1 MVYVHLRR
9 LCCAWQTARLRVS
22 MEKVEADQMPR
33 VLHPSFKVARDVGMN
48 PGNKLNSLLA
58 LHIRRA
64 LEDADVPTLALL
76 GRTFA
81 CPGRPFTG
89 DMREDTIDLFLR
101 RIVNFPA
108 RHLSPCLPS
117 LSSALAWAVSY
128 PHRVDGS
135 VSVVP
140 LNPAQTSCC
149 WQLLSD
155 ACKWLLVGPENF
167 AATGTRP
174 TAHGAE
180 EPGKLPQQQSG
191 HAGADTGGETSKPGL
206 PSATEQQPSE
216 DSILARLH
224 PDELERFRDPE
235 AYLGT
240 PNQLARPLRIVNAIK
255 TREKLNPEQLQA
267 LLRCRW
273 PWVFF
278 FLVFVCRL
286 SHRRSPC
293 ARVACWLFS
302 SATSRGHSRL
312 IVNNFP
318 LQNTNAN
325 AIIVQE
331 DTTPTPT
338 SRLTYPPTPRPTT
351 LPTPFTCSTLLPTS
365 RRTPILLLF
374 LLLFLLLSLLL
385 FLLLFLPSLS
395 LFHSCSSS
403 SRCYSPP

>member
-1 MVYVHLRR
+1 MSGCSNAKASPQLRR
-9 LCCAWQTARLRVS
+9 CFSTRLAPCLQAKARPRRQRGLNDMRPVN

-255 TREKLNPEQLQA
+255 TREKLNPEQLQVA
-267 LLRCRW
+267 
-273 PWVFF
+273 
-278 FLVFVCRL
+278 VCE
-286 SHRRSPC
+286 S
-293 ARVACWLFS
+293 RVLA
-302 SATSRGHSRL
+302 
-312 IVNNFP
+312 
-318 LQNTNAN
+318 
-325 AIIVQE
+325 
-331 DTTPTPT
+331 
-338 SRLTYPPTPRPTT
+338 
-351 LPTPFTCSTLLPTS
+351 
-365 RRTPILLLF
+365 
-374 LLLFLLLSLLL
+374 LLLSNFSRALT
-385 FLLLFLPSLS
+385 FDCQQLS
-395 LFHSCSSS
+395 TPKHK
-403 SRCYSPP
+403 R